1 MNATLTRTATVPAW
15 VFGAKGMLAGE
26 LMRLLDLHP
35 GLELRGAV
43 SRSEQGVVEA
53 HPHLVTRT
61 RTCNADEARAAIAE
75 ALVGGGR
82 AVAFLALPHGES
94 ASLWAKLSAE
104 LGPLAD
110 NLYLVD
116 LAADF
121 RIANPARYQ
130 SAYGHP
136 HPAPAEL
143 ARFTYGLVELHRD
156 AIARS
161 RRVAAPGC
169 FATALQLACVPA
181 ARAKLLDTSRPW
193 ILHGITGSS
202 GSGVEPKPGTHHPW
216 RHANMWAYSLDGH
229 RHEAELAQALEPH
242 GPVPPIHFVAH
253 SGPMARGIH
262 LTAALP
268 LARKVTTA
276 EARAAYAELFG
287 GSTFVEVL
295 EGSKV
300 PDLRSISASNRAQ
313 LAVHVR
319 GDVLNVLCTLD
330 NMTKGG
336 AGQAL
341 QCLNVMLGFPEH
353 WGLPRAG
360 LGVN

>member
-1 MNATLTRTATVPAW
+1 MSTASIQTATVPAW

-26 LMRLLDLHP
+26 LLRLLDLHP
-35 GLELRGAV
+35 ALELKGAV
-43 SRSEQGVVEA
+43 SRSEQSVVSA
-53 HPHLVTRT
+53 HPHLVTRAK
-61 RTCNADEARAAIAE
+61 TCNQDEATAAIAS
-75 ALVGGGR
+75 ALAGGGK
-82 AVAFLALPHGES
+82 AVVFLALPHGES
-94 ASLWAKLSAE
+94 AALWAKLSSE
-104 LGPLAD
+104 LGAATE
-110 NLYLVD
+110 NLYVVD

-121 RIANPARYQ
+121 RLASPARYQ
-130 SAYGHP
+130 QAYGHP
-136 HPAPAEL
+136 HPAPQEL
-143 ARFTYGLVELHRD
+143 ARFVYGLVELDR
-156 AIARS
+156 AAVVGAK
-161 RRVAAPGC
+161 RVAAPGC

-181 ARAKLLDTSRPW
+181 AEAKLLDTTRPW
-193 ILHGITGSS
+193 ILNGITGSS

-229 RHEAELAQALEPH
+229 RHEAELAQALERC
-242 GPVPPIHFVAH
+242 GAVPPIHFIAH

-262 LTAALP
+262 MTAALP

-276 EARAAYAELFG
+276 EVHALYAARFAGA
-287 GSTFVEVL
+287 TFVEVL
-295 EGSKV
+295 EGKV

-313 LAVHVR
+313 LAVSVR

-341 QCLNVMLGFPEH
+341 QCANLMLGFPEH